1 MAFLRVKRI
10 KGREYCYLVENRW
23 SRRKGVRQ
31 RVKAYLGPVVR
42 LPGAGPGFRE
52 FHRTQ
57 PETLLSG
64 KDPAA
69 IVRDVIRG
77 ELERAG
83 FVQDR
88 TVCRKAAG
96 SDTLFF
102 NLQTHK
108 ALRNGQEI
116 VLALNDGYLCR
127 FTVRRILAFDASGDA
142 AVDSMPFARLLVDA
156 GLSPP
161 PAIAAALYQ
170 MLGK

>member
-10 KGREYCYLVENRW
+10 KVREYCYLVENRW
-23 SRRKGVRQ
+23 SRRKGARQ

-42 LPGAGPGFRE
+42 FPSAEIDFWE
-52 FHRTQ
+52 FHHAQ
-57 PETLLSG
+57 PERFLRG
-64 KDPAA
+64 KDSTA

-83 FVQDR
+83 FVHDR
-88 TVCRKAAG
+88 SVCRKAAG
-96 SDTLFF
+96 NDTLLF

-142 AVDSMPFARLLVDA
+142 AADSMPFARLLVDA

-170 MLGK
+170 RLGK